1 MGKGYLGWL
10 EAGTYCEEEFG
21 MRLDTKEGWFVCPEC
36 GEPILE
42 EDWVDHDNWEECPIC
57 GFNFFEGE

>member
-1 MGKGYLGWL
+1 MEIGYLGWL

-21 MRLDTKEGWFVCPEC
+21 MRLDTKEGWIVCPEC